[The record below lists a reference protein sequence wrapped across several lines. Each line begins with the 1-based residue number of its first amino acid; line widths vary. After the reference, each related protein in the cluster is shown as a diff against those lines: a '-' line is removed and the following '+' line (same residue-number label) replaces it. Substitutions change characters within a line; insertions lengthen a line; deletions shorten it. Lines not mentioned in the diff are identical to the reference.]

1 MAWHD
6 RISQVEMRR
15 WEKEERRNPPL
26 TFGAIWPAQNGAHCR
41 PIIREYL
48 PSRPTFQYLK
58 KVLRREGPSKL
69 EVTQEDNHSSGVA
82 MVVTKFLVRSGW
94 PLGGSAFLRKSG
106 INIFRNIFFYS
117 QMRCIATVH
126 TALSIFQRPP
136 ALLKESEYFDGGRM
150 WCGRGKLK
158 VAPPNSKTPQWKVI
172 GQGQWKNL
180 LLTKRSSSTKIPW
193 LYNSSTFNLWH
204 AM

>member
-150 WCGRGKLK
+150 WCGRGKIKGRTTQLK
-158 VAPPNSKTPQWKVI
+158 
-172 GQGQWKNL
+172 
-180 LLTKRSSSTKIPW
+180 
-193 LYNSSTFNLWH
+193 NSSMKSHWSGSMKKPTFDQEKQQHKNSLTIQ
-204 AM
+204 

>member
-82 MVVTKFLVRSGW
+82 MVVTKFLGRSGW

-106 INIFRNIFFYS
+106 INIFLNIFFT
-117 QMRCIATVH
+117 QMRCIATQHCPSFNV
-126 TALSIFQRPP
+126 LQLFWKKVSILMGV
-136 ALLKESEYFDGGRM
+136 ACDVVG
-150 WCGRGKLK
+150 GKLK

>member
-106 INIFRNIFFYS
+106 INIFRNIFLLSNEMYS
-117 QMRCIATVH
+117 HSPHSIVH
-126 TALSIFQRPP
+126 LS
-136 ALLKESEYFDGGRM
+136 
-150 WCGRGKLK
+150 
-158 VAPPNSKTPQWKVI
+158 T
-172 GQGQWKNL
+172 
-180 LLTKRSSSTKIPW
+180 SSSSFERKW
-193 LYNSSTFNLWH
+193 VFWWGSHVMWSGEN
-204 AM
+204 

>member
-117 QMRCIATVH
+117 QICIHYPHLYINRYLT
-126 TALSIFQRPP
+126 TFKLQYLISFLNGLQFLWIECNKIGIEYISI
-136 ALLKESEYFDGGRM
+136 
-150 WCGRGKLK
+150 
-158 VAPPNSKTPQWKVI
+158 
-172 GQGQWKNL
+172 
-180 LLTKRSSSTKIPW
+180 
-193 LYNSSTFNLWH
+193 YNY
-204 AM
+204 M

>member
-15 WEKEERRNPPL
+15 WEKEEEEEKKSSPHFWGNLTCSKWSSLSTHHQGVFTVPPNFSIPKES
-26 TFGAIWPAQNGAHCR
+26 TKTRGAFKARSDTRG
-41 PIIREYL
+41 
-48 PSRPTFQYLK
+48 
-58 KVLRREGPSKL
+58 
-69 EVTQEDNHSSGVA
+69 NHSSGVA

-150 WCGRGKLK
+150 WCGRGKIKGRTTQLK
-158 VAPPNSKTPQWKVI
+158 
-172 GQGQWKNL
+172 
-180 LLTKRSSSTKIPW
+180 
-193 LYNSSTFNLWH
+193 NSSMKSHWSGSMKKPTFDQEKQQHKNSLTIQ
-204 AM
+204 